1 MQKFQSNNLWLFNQ
15 VNFSKNFTGIMNFSR
30 SFIRGMTNPGNTQI
44 QLKDSEKI
52 PQKTNKVV
60 LFSNFLL
67 IIGGVAVPV
76 IASIA
81 KHVYNH

>member
-1 MQKFQSNNLWLFNQ
+1 M
-15 VNFSKNFTGIMNFSR
+15 FTGIMNFSR
-30 SFIRGMTNPGNTQI
+30 SFIRGIIHPGNAQI
-44 QLKDSEKI
+44 QQKDSEETL
-52 PQKTNKVV
+52 QKTNKVF

-67 IIGGVAVPV
+67 IIGGVAVPM